1 MPFSHVRHAWPGGR
15 HHDETALQV
24 SELAFEASRCA
35 DIDGAERVGS
45 EFLQGI
51 VRRLNGGQA
60 PTARRPR
67 KLEHPRGQQ
76 VAEGENGNV
85 IVERTRRLCIAP
97 DKPGDRN
104 GTRRERLVGDV
115 ERFRPYLRRMLHNV
129 GELGHPAPKSKDD
142 QTVEM

>member
-1 MPFSHVRHAWPGGR
+1 MESFRSGCFVGVGR
-15 HHDETALQV
+15 TPT
-24 SELAFEASRCA
+24 
-35 DIDGAERVGS
+35 AERNGS

-51 VRRLNGGQA
+51 VRRLDGGQA

-85 IVERTRRLCIAP
+85 IVEWTRRLRIAP

-104 GTRRERLVGDV
+104 GIRRERLVRDV

-129 GELGHPAPKSKDD
+129 GQLGHPAPKSKDD
-142 QTVEM
+142 ETVEM